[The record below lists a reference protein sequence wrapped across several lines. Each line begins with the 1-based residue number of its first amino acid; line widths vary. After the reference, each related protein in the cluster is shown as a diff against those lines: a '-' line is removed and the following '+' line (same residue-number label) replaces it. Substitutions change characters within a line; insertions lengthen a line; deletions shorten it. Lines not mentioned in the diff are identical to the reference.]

1 MNLFFTPKDAKA
13 GDVIPFFNE
22 ETKVFDNFYLK
33 HWNPGT
39 AKEED
44 KLRWHR
50 ITTRDHRAFRET
62 PVNICGGTGC
72 VVRSGGMY
80 HMFYC
85 TFEDKPQAQWIRH
98 AVSRDLTDWKEILE
112 DRFGPDGV
120 IYRMTDWRDPF
131 VFWNQEEGKWWMLA
145 AARENRP
152 TERNGCVALCVSDDL
167 SKWEYEKPLYSPGI
181 YPAANEC
188 ADLFRMG
195 EWYYLVYSNYCD
207 GFGTYY
213 RMSKSPRGPW
223 IRPKEDTFDGRAF
236 YAGKTVSDGGRR
248 YIYGW
253 NPTRGEDPW
262 KFDPS
267 RNYGK
272 DYACWKSLGGN
283 WRQDGDTITCRSD
296 DGYASVLCGKLPRQ
310 GVVRA
315 KMKYE
320 GSPARFGMA
329 LQVDERFDKGYYLMF
344 EPGYQRIEFRSGMRM
359 YESGGQMFPY
369 GVEMER
375 PMKLEPGR
383 EYGLELYIEDTIG
396 LLYVDR
402 DVALG
407 FRMYNERDKNLGWF
421 VLDGGIEIWDV
432 EIAGE

>member
-1 MNLFFTPKDAKA
+1 MEAERKQNKEMEMNLFFTPKDAKA

-207 GFGTYY
+207 GFGT
-213 RMSKSPRGPW
+213 
-223 IRPKEDTFDGRAF
+223 
-236 YAGKTVSDGGRR
+236 
-248 YIYGW
+248 
-253 NPTRGEDPW
+253 
-262 KFDPS
+262 
-267 RNYGK
+267 
-272 DYACWKSLGGN
+272 
-283 WRQDGDTITCRSD
+283 
-296 DGYASVLCGKLPRQ
+296 
-310 GVVRA
+310 
-315 KMKYE
+315 
-320 GSPARFGMA
+320 
-329 LQVDERFDKGYYLMF
+329 
-344 EPGYQRIEFRSGMRM
+344 
-359 YESGGQMFPY
+359 
-369 GVEMER
+369 
-375 PMKLEPGR
+375 
-383 EYGLELYIEDTIG
+383 
-396 LLYVDR
+396 
-402 DVALG
+402 
-407 FRMYNERDKNLGWF
+407 
-421 VLDGGIEIWDV
+421 
-432 EIAGE
+432 

>member
-1 MNLFFTPKDAKA
+1 M
-13 GDVIPFFNE
+13 
-22 ETKVFDNFYLK
+22 
-33 HWNPGT
+33 
-39 AKEED
+39 
-44 KLRWHR
+44 R
-50 ITTRDHRAFRET
+50 
-62 PVNICGGTGC
+62 
-72 VVRSGGMY
+72 
-80 HMFYC
+80 
-85 TFEDKPQAQWIRH
+85 
-98 AVSRDLTDWKEILE
+98 
-112 DRFGPDGV
+112 
-120 IYRMTDWRDPF
+120 
-131 VFWNQEEGKWWMLA
+131 
-145 AARENRP
+145 NR
-152 TERNGCVALCVSDDL
+152 
-167 SKWEYEKPLYSPGI
+167 YSPGI

-213 RMSKSPRGPW
+213 RRSKSPRGPW

-272 DYACWKSLGGN
+272 DYACWNWGGTVIVHKLVQHEDGTLGVCPADSVADAFGPGRKTCWKSLGGN